1 MLIAVHIFIRL
12 RIQWGDT
19 MGSFRVIIVA
29 DNPQWRESLAMA
41 FKAGSTGEV
50 VGSHS
55 TEELLGTTARLYP
68 DVIIW
73 KVESNCPDNLTDELP
88 RLCTIP
94 IIIVDNPNLFNI
106 SYLLRSGIK
115 GCLPSRLLP
124 IHIVHAIELTV
135 HAGLLCLPR
144 MSPESFQEE
153 TSPVSESLKILTPR
167 EIEILRLLGKQASN
181 QEIADTL
188 YISLSTTKS
197 HLRNIYRKLDIHG
210 RSEAVSFV
218 LNSGLADKVQGFIGP
233 NRKIAFP

>member
-1 MLIAVHIFIRL
+1 
-12 RIQWGDT
+12 
-19 MGSFRVIIVA
+19 MGNFRVMIVG
-29 DNPQWRESLAMA
+29 DNPQWRDSLAMA

-50 VGSHS
+50 VASQS
-55 TEELLGTTARLYP
+55 SEELFSATARLYP
-68 DVIIW
+68 DVMIW
-73 KVESNCPDNLTDELP
+73 KVENNCPDDLANELP
-88 RLCTIP
+88 RLCTLP
-94 IIIVDNPNLFNI
+94 IIIIDNPNFCNI
-106 SYLLRSGIK
+106 THLLRSGIK

-144 MSPESFQEE
+144 MSSESFQEE
-153 TSPVSESLKILTPR
+153 TSPMSDSLKMLTPR
-167 EIEILRLLGKQASN
+167 EIQILRLLGKQASN

-197 HLRNIYRKLDIHG
+197 HLRSIYRKLDIHG

-218 LNSGLADKVQGFIGP
+218 INSGLADKLHGFIGP